1 MFRIDDAFLEEY
13 IGAAECLGGLRNHA
27 IEIALQLGLVVAAA
41 DAPAAA
47 AGGRLQHDGITDARS
62 FLSSFVDIGQIAFG
76 AGGYRDAGRDHC
88 LARLGLVAHAVDHFR
103 RGADENNAA
112 LLADTRDVGIF
123 GEEAVARMECVATGL
138 DRQIDDAVCVQI
150 ASQRIVSDLI
160 RLIGAFHMQRV
171 TIGLCVDRHRA
182 NAHLGAG
189 AHDAHRDL
197 ASVGY
202 QNLLNHGD
210 PRAVGPSVVFS
221 TVEARGWTLKRK
233 IDITESQY
241 QEYLMAEPESL
252 SRSLHLNRL
261 TLRQIHVF
269 LAVARLNSYSR
280 AAEELALTQP
290 AVSAQIRQ
298 LEDVVG
304 EPVFDYVGKQLYLTP
319 VRAALQRAARDLT
332 QRLVA
337 LEMEIAELR
346 GVMQGTLNIAVESS
360 AQHFM

>member
-1 MFRIDDAFLEEY
+1 
-13 IGAAECLGGLRNHA
+13 
-27 IEIALQLGLVVAAA
+27 
-41 DAPAAA
+41 
-47 AGGRLQHDGITDARS
+47 
-62 FLSSFVDIGQIAFG
+62 
-76 AGGYRDAGRDHC
+76 
-88 LARLGLVAHAVDHFR
+88 
-103 RGADENNAA
+103 
-112 LLADTRDVGIF
+112 
-123 GEEAVARMECVATGL
+123 
-138 DRQIDDAVCVQI
+138 
-150 ASQRIVSDLI
+150 
-160 RLIGAFHMQRV
+160 
-171 TIGLCVDRHRA
+171 
-182 NAHLGAG
+182 
-189 AHDAHRDL
+189 L

-298 LEDVVG
+298 LEDVIG
-304 EPVFDYVGKQLYLTP
+304 EPVFNYVGKQLYLTP
-319 VRAALQRAARDLT
+319 VGAALQRAARDLT
-332 QRLVA
+332 QDRKSTRLNSSHVK
-337 LEMEIAELR
+337 ISY
-346 GVMQGTLNIAVESS
+346 AV
-360 AQHFM
+360 F